1 MQEYAPEPTDD
12 PFAHS
17 RELFEAMIAMLASAE
32 TAQLTH
38 AQIEDTITTRGR
50 ELYRSMLQDHLDLR
64 ALREVDHEHVVGA
77 EGVERT
83 RTETGHHRK
92 LTTVFGQVSVE
103 RKAYRALGAPNLHP
117 ADAALSLPVERHSH
131 GLRKLAALESAR
143 GSFEDAAQA
152 VSRATGTPIGKR
164 QVEQLAARAAGDVC
178 AFYEA
183 RERRACPASDA
194 LVISADGKGIV
205 MRPEALRPQTARAAS
220 NSGHKLQT
228 RLSRGE
234 KRNRKR
240 MAEVGAVYDLT
251 PVVRAPA
258 DIIGSGQPH
267 QTEPTPGPKARDKW
281 LTASVH
287 KTTAEV
293 IAAVFDEAC
302 RRDPAHRRPW
312 VALVD
317 GNAHQIS
324 RIQADQPNATSRS
337 ASSWTSSTCWNTYGK
352 RPGASS
358 PKATPPPRDGLPVT
372 PCASWKETR
381 VSSPRRSGARPP
393 PTAFPPTN
401 ARQRT
406 YAPTTSSRK
415 VLT

>member
-1 MQEYAPEPTDD
+1 MQEYAPEPTED

-38 AQIEDTITTRGR
+38 ARIEDTITTRGR

-183 RERRACPASDA
+183 RERRACPDSDV

-220 NSGHKLQT
+220 NSGHKISLSLESSRARGGARQPS
-228 RLSRGE
+228 RLVFHRPSSS
-234 KRNRKR
+234 
-240 MAEVGAVYDLT
+240 V
-251 PVVRAPA
+251 
-258 DIIGSGQPH
+258 
-267 QTEPTPGPKARDKW
+267 AR
-281 LTASVH
+281 
-287 KTTAEV
+287 
-293 IAAVFDEAC
+293 AC
-302 RRDPAHRRPW
+302 R
-312 VALVD
+312 LV
-317 GNAHQIS
+317 GT
-324 RIQADQPNATSRS
+324 PN
-337 ASSWTSSTCWNTYGK
+337 G
-352 RPGASS
+352 
-358 PKATPPPRDGLPVT
+358 
-372 PCASWKETR
+372 
-381 VSSPRRSGARPP
+381 
-393 PTAFPPTN
+393 
-401 ARQRT
+401 
-406 YAPTTSSRK
+406 
-415 VLT
+415 